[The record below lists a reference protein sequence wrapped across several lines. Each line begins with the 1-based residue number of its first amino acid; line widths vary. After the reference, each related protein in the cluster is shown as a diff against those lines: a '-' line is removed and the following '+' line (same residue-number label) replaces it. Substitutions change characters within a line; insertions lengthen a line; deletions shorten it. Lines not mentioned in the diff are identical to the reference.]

1 MGPLTAMDSPSMT
14 PTASVPGSSERAVAA
29 AKSAAPSMA
38 TAAAGSAARRRKR
51 IELWKAVTSDTPGHR
66 GRKSRL
72 YYTSAVPQTHERMMT
87 TPKASAEAGKESGEE
102 AVNVHYDTRLPD
114 LPWSRRIQ
122 IPIIA
127 AAVYSVI
134 RTLGPTLRYE
144 VLGWQH
150 AERVHAAK
158 KQCIWAFWH
167 RIIIP
172 IVWWYRN
179 HGVVVMNTTA
189 FDGQW
194 TRKVIEWLGFGTAQ
208 GSSSRGGLRGL
219 AVMARRL
226 EEGLDCAF
234 TIDGPRGPRYVAKP
248 GPVMLAR
255 KTGCPIMVFHI
266 GVDRGMTFERT
277 WDHFLLPAPFAR
289 TMILFA
295 PPIYVSKDADAEV
308 MEAKHGEMQRELE
321 RVRDIAEGW
330 FALSEDERGKLRAQ
344 FNS

>member
-1 MGPLTAMDSPSMT
+1 M
-14 PTASVPGSSERAVAA
+14 
-29 AKSAAPSMA
+29 KSAVLQPHMNM
-38 TAAAGSAARRRKR
+38 K
-51 IELWKAVTSDTPGHR
+51 L
-66 GRKSRL
+66 
-72 YYTSAVPQTHERMMT
+72 MT
-87 TPKASAEAGKESGEE
+87 TPDAAVEATKKSAQEP
-102 AVNVHYDTRLPD
+102 VNVHYDVRLPD

-150 AERVHAAK
+150 AEQVYAAK

-167 RIIIP
+167 RVIIP
-172 IVWWYRN
+172 VAWWAR
-179 HGVVVMNTTA
+179 HRGIVVMNTTA

-194 TRKVIEWLGFGTAQ
+194 TRKVIERLGFGTAQ

-255 KTGCPIMVFHI
+255 KTGCPILVFHV
-266 GVDRGMTFERT
+266 GVERGKTFEKT
-277 WDHFLLPAPFAR
+277 WDHFLLPKPFSR
-289 TMILFA
+289 TVILFA
-295 PPIYVSKDADAEV
+295 PPIYVPADATAET
-308 MEAKHGEMQRELE
+308 MEAKHAEMQRELE
-321 RVRDIAEGW
+321 RVRDIAESW
-330 FALSEDERGKLRAQ
+330 FSLSDAEREKHRAEFSRSNPQ
-344 FNS
+344 A

>member
-1 MGPLTAMDSPSMT
+1 MTIQNEATGPPN
-14 PTASVPGSSERAVAA
+14 PPGPETV
-29 AKSAAPSMA
+29 SA
-38 TAAAGSAARRRKR
+38 
-51 IELWKAVTSDTPGHR
+51 
-66 GRKSRL
+66 
-72 YYTSAVPQTHERMMT
+72 
-87 TPKASAEAGKESGEE
+87 
-102 AVNVHYDTRLPD
+102 HYDTRLPD
-114 LPWSRRIQ
+114 LPWARRIQ

-134 RTLGPTLRYE
+134 RALGPTLRYE

-150 AERVHAAK
+150 AERVYATK

-167 RIIIP
+167 RVIIP
-172 IVWWYRN
+172 VVWWRRN

-226 EEGLDCAF
+226 EEGVDCAF
-234 TIDGPRGPRYVAKP
+234 TIDGPRGPRYIAKP

-266 GVDRGMTFERT
+266 GVERGRTFEKT
-277 WDHFLLPAPFAR
+277 WDHFLMPKPFSR
-289 TMILFA
+289 TLMLFA
-295 PPIYVSKDADAEV
+295 PPIYVPKNANSDMMEEKHAEI
-308 MEAKHGEMQRELE
+308 QRELE
-321 RVRDIAEGW
+321 RVRDVAEAW
-330 FALSEDERGKLRAQ
+330 FSLTNAERERHRQ
-344 FNS
+344 EFSR